1 MTTNAFIFAW
11 DKFGIESIVPITQY
25 EHIDKV
31 NLFRILKEEERIRN
45 PLDGIV
51 RSLVLRAQVNSHRNY
66 EIYAV
71 DCAPEMDL
79 KFWQLH
85 WAENP
90 QGMADIIRE
99 RGHKLF
105 SSRETRKTVIK

>member
-11 DKFGIESIVPITQY
+11 DEFGLESIVPITQY
-25 EHIDKV
+25 EHWDKD
-31 NLFRILKEEERIRN
+31 NLVRLLKNQSKLRN

-51 RSLVLRAQVNSHRNY
+51 RSLVLRAQVNPQRRY

-71 DCAPEMDL
+71 DCAEDMDL
-79 KFWQLH
+79 KFWQRN

-90 QGMADIIRE
+90 QGMADILRE
-99 RGHKLF
+99 RGHKIF
-105 SSRETRKTVIK
+105 SAIPTQEPVIQ

>member
-11 DKFGIESIVPITQY
+11 DEFGIESIVPITQY
-25 EHIDKV
+25 EHWDKD
-31 NLFRILKEEERIRN
+31 NLVRLLKNEAKLRN

-51 RSLVLRAQVNSHRNY
+51 RSLVLRAQVNAQRRY

-71 DCAPEMDL
+71 DCSEDMDL
-79 KFWQLH
+79 KFWQRN

-90 QGMADIIRE
+90 QGMADILRE
-99 RGHKLF
+99 RGHKIF
-105 SSRETRKTVIK
+105 SSLPTQEPVIK

>member
-11 DKFGIESIVPITQY
+11 DQFGIESIVPITQY
-25 EHIDKV
+25 ENIDKD

-51 RSLVLRAQVNSHRNY
+51 RSLILRAQVNSHRSY

-79 KFWQLH
+79 RFWQLR
-85 WAENP
+85 WAEDP
-90 QGMADIIRE
+90 QGMAEIMRE

-105 SSRETRKTVIK
+105 SSKETRKTVIK

>member
-11 DKFGIESIVPITQY
+11 DMYGIESIVPITQY
-25 EHIDKV
+25 ESIDKE
-31 NLFRILKEEERIRN
+31 NLLRVLKEQEKIRN
-45 PLDGIV
+45 PLNGIV
-51 RSLVLRAQVNSHRNY
+51 RSLVLRANVNSHRNY

-90 QGMADIIRE
+90 QGMADILRE
-99 RGHKLF
+99 RGHKIY
-105 SSRETRKTVIK
+105 STKETRQPVIK